1 MEIEVAGEKVHGTI
15 TVGPLS
21 LLASFPLPPLLC
33 NGEESIFVH
42 KLHNDQI
49 YMYTLVGVVLC
60 LSLDI

>member
-21 LLASFPLPPLLC
+21 LLALFPLPPLLC
-33 NGEESIFVH
+33 NGGESVFVH

-49 YMYTLVGVVLC
+49 NTLVGAVLC

>member
-21 LLASFPLPPLLC
+21 LLASFPLPPQLC
-33 NGEESIFVH
+33 NGGESVFVY
-42 KLHNDQI
+42 KLRNDQI
-49 YMYTLVGVVLC
+49 NTLVGVVLC